1 MWALSVSMFTETH
14 LTCKSNNFPRN
25 PNKIFSYKNYKIF
38 VSFGFQGWHE
48 GQFLN
53 PRSSSVEH
61 GGQDVSCPYVC
72 YVRPEFRSRPADPQ
86 YLLTICVTSLNSS
99 RQTQGQ
105 YTKQEVLGRTNSPTF
120 PTYIIYLKYLNLI

>member
-1 MWALSVSMFTETH
+1 LVFKVDMNA
-14 LTCKSNNFPRN
+14 
-25 PNKIFSYKNYKIF
+25 
-38 VSFGFQGWHE
+38 QE

-61 GGQDVSCPYVC
+61 GGQDVSCPDVC
-72 YVRPEFRSRPADPQ
+72 YVRPEFRSRPADPV

-105 YTKQEVLGRTNSPTF
+105 YTRQEVLGRTNSPTF